1 MKQGTNSMGSHGY
14 TGPKPP
20 VGDPAHNYHFQ
31 VFALDIDTLGLDPG
45 AKRDAILAAMEGHV
59 LGKGRITGK
68 FARDMAAK

>member
-1 MKQGTNSMGSHGY
+1 M
-14 TGPKPP
+14 
-20 VGDPAHNYHFQ
+20 PARNPQSAIQPTNYHFQ